1 MDAREQILQRLVA
14 NIEDLTKF
22 YRQMLELVQKERDL
36 LVGARIDELMASNEL
51 KENLIMKIRLADELR
66 LKIAAEAALAV
77 GANSKQPRLLDIAS
91 KCANAPIA
99 LQLKSLHSGLEI
111 LVKRISDANKDN
123 ENYTKSALK
132 TLNGAM
138 KDIKETLSGKKT
150 YEKKGGYKLGPE
162 TTGNFV
168 SKEA

>member
-14 NIEDLTKF
+14 NLEELTKC
-22 YRQMLELVQKERDL
+22 YRQMLELVSKEREL
-36 LVGARIDELMASNEL
+36 LIGARIDELMASNEL

-66 LKIAAEAALAV
+66 LKVAAEAAAAV
-77 GANSKQPRLLDIAS
+77 GADPKQPRLLEIAA
-91 KCANAPIA
+91 KCAKDPIS
-99 LQLKSLHSGLEI
+99 LQLKSLHSGLEN
-111 LVKRISDANKDN
+111 LVKRISEANREN
-123 ENYTKSALK
+123 EGYTKSALK

-138 KDIKETLSGKKT
+138 NNLKETFAGKKT
-150 YEKKGGYKLGPE
+150 YEKKGGYKIGPD